1 MKKMEQ
7 LVEELYRTRQEQNLD
22 TVVPVIG
29 DEGMGKSTL
38 ILQLAVKYCM
48 ERDGEPPEIEH
59 LLSRVCYTR
68 EEFKKMMANSEKQ
81 DLIIVP
87 DAARVLYSM
96 DVAKSEQ
103 KEIEKDMMDVRGL
116 EYFILMGFQSWR
128 RMGGEIKER
137 RAKLAAKIPRRGLI
151 RVYSRQ
157 AMDEKVD
164 TGDWPSATLTDKFRP
179 LDGTELWQ
187 QYKSLDELK
196 KRERIAAGIG
206 DGEDEADQMSVQ
218 DVADEIADGGLE
230 AVVSANSRT
239 DRPYINKDLI
249 RAEYELSHSDA
260 RAVKS
265 LLEKEF
271 DIADL

>member
-1 MKKMEQ
+1 MRKVER
-7 LVEELYRTRQEQNLD
+7 LVEELYESRQEQNLD
-22 TVVPVIG
+22 TVFPVIG

-48 ERDGEPPEIEH
+48 ERDGEPPDIEH

-68 EEFKKMMANSEKQ
+68 EEFKEMMANSEKQ
-81 DLIIVP
+81 DLIIIP

-103 KEIEKDMMDVRGL
+103 KQIEKDMMDVRGL

-137 RAKLAAKIPRRGLI
+137 RAKLCAKIPRRGLI
-151 RVYSRQ
+151 RVYSRK
-157 AMDEKVD
+157 AMDKRVD
-164 TGDWPSATLTDKFRP
+164 TGEWPSATLTDKFRS
-179 LDGTELWQ
+179 LDGTDLWKE
-187 QYKSLDELK
+187 YKSLDERK
-196 KRERIAAGIG
+196 KRQRIAAGIG
-206 DGEDEADQMSVQ
+206 EEEDEADKMSVQ
-218 DVADEIADGGLE
+218 DVVDEIADGGLE
-230 AVVSANSRT
+230 AVVSANNRT
-239 DRPYINKDLI
+239 DKPYINKDLI

-260 RAVKS
+260 RAAKS

-271 DIADL
+271 DITEL